1 MLENNE
7 NFMRESICVGDP
19 SAFHTLYVK
28 YSVHMR
34 RLVSHD
40 VHHKQDIDDMV
51 QIIFLNA
58 FQWFKE
64 CRSYSTLYAWLYSI
78 AKNVM
83 EKYYCNELK
92 IESRTFFSFDG
103 MSDADDVLNISNE
116 NSPEEICSAMEA
128 GLEIVRLIAN
138 LPPLLKEALLLR
150 ENDGMSYGEIAMK
163 MGCPMGTVRSRIH
176 RVRAEIRKRL
186 EKDD

>member
-1 MLENNE
+1 
-7 NFMRESICVGDP
+7 MRESICVGDP
-19 SAFHTLYVK
+19 SAFNTLYVK

-34 RLVSHD
+34 RLVIHD

-78 AKNVM
+78 AMNVM
-83 EKYYCNELK
+83 ENYYCNELK
-92 IESRTFFSFDG
+92 IESSTFFSFDG
-103 MSDADDVLNISNE
+103 VSDAVDVLNISNE

-128 GLEIVRLIAN
+128 GLEVVRLIAN